1 MLERD
6 EDYLHFLER
15 EYLRE
20 QKLLDRII
28 NYLIDEVKVNKD
40 LLECEIRD
48 NGKNFEVLRHIYEHT
63 TNNKDFDKI
72 VEQLK
77 K

>member
-6 EDYLHFLER
+6 EDYLHFLKR

-28 NYLIDEVKVNKD
+28 NYLIDEVKVDREKIIRKRKINK
-40 LLECEIRD
+40 C
-48 NGKNFEVLRHIYEHT
+48 
-63 TNNKDFDKI
+63 
-72 VEQLK
+72 
-77 K
+77 